1 MIDEAI
7 EFATRAHAGQFR
19 KGTKRPYIVHPIEV
33 ADIVAA
39 MTQDEEIICAAV
51 LHDTI
56 EDCEEVTEELLKEKF
71 GERVA
76 SMVASESEDKTKSW
90 EERKGA
96 TIVRLK
102 SACRPVQMIG
112 LADKLSNMRDID
124 RDYPAEGEN
133 LWKRFCMQSKSAIA
147 WYYRGV
153 QEALK
158 QDFAGTEAYEEYC
171 RLVEKNFGSD
181 VEPFVVSHTCGASVK
196 DGRKKVQTAE
206 RSSAE

>member
-7 EFATRAHAGQFR
+7 EFATKAHAGQFR

-33 ADIVAA
+33 ADIVAT

-56 EDCEEVTEELLKEKF
+56 EDCQNVTEDILKEKF

-76 SMVASESEDKTKSW
+76 SMVVLESEDKSKSW

-96 TIVRLK
+96 TILRLK
-102 SACRPVQMIG
+102 SASRPVQMIG

-124 RDYPAEGEN
+124 RDYPVEGEN
-133 LWKRFCMQSKSAIA
+133 LWKRFRMQSKSAIA

-153 QEALK
+153 QEALE
-158 QDFAGTEAYEEYC
+158 QDFAGVEAYEEYC

-181 VEPFVVSHTCGASVK
+181 IEPFI
-196 DGRKKVQTAE
+196 
-206 RSSAE
+206 